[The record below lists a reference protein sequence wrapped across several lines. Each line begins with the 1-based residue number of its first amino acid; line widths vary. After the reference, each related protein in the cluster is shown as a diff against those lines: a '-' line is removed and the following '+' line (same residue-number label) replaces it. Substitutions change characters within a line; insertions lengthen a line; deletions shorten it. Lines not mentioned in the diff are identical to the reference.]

1 MSEFSQGLAVFLR
14 LNGRQVL
21 VVGGGAVAA
30 AKVLKVQAC
39 GAKVVVV
46 APKLTPELA
55 QSAQA
60 SHIEWIPREFG
71 SADVAGCFFVI
82 AATGNPAADGPVFA
96 ACEAQS
102 TLCNAADDPA
112 ACSAFLL
119 AQRSTGAVTIAAGTG
134 GAAPGLA
141 GRLADEALAG
151 LPADVG
157 ALVNAYAQVRQIQL
171 SAFTGDSQNTHAR
184 TRGLRRLARQPWP
197 TLRLDVQH
205 LAAGVQAQIEEE
217 LERGD
222 DGSDA

>member
-1 MSEFSQGLAVFLR
+1 MSEFAQGLAVFLR
-14 LNGRQVL
+14 LRGRQVL

-30 AKVLKVQAC
+30 AKVLKLQAC
-39 GAKVVVV
+39 GAKVAVV
-46 APKLTPELA
+46 APKLSPELA

-60 SHIEWIPREFG
+60 NHIEWIPREFV
-71 SADVAGCFFVI
+71 ATDVADCYFVI
-82 AATGNPAADGPVFA
+82 AATGIPAADGQVFA
-96 ACEAQS
+96 ACEAQA

-151 LPADVG
+151 LPVDVG
-157 ALVNAYAQVRQIQL
+157 ALVAAYAQVRQIQL
-171 SAFTGDSQNTHAR
+171 SVFTGNGENGQAR

-197 TLRLDVQH
+197 TLRSDVQQ
-205 LAAGVQAQIEEE
+205 LAAGVRAQIEEE
-217 LERGD
+217 LDRGD